1 MAKISFFALG
11 GQDENGKNC
20 YILEIDDNIFIINS
34 GAKIPLDS
42 SVGVDTIIADFTYL
56 EENQHKIRGVFIT
69 DAKNESFS
77 ALPWLIM
84 KLKKIKI
91 YSSFFTKPLIIERI
105 HKYRLSESAFE
116 VIPITSELKI
126 NEKISVSP
134 FPVAGSMPGTIG
146 FCFHTEDGGIVFMAN
161 YVVGNLGVYGETNF
175 ELIKK
180 ISQNPKGILMFI
192 SDSGKSNLPG
202 KAINKLFAKNFLENF
217 FLKADKNSRIV
228 VSAYDEEMVSIQE
241 IIDLSIKFN
250 RQITA
255 YGKKY
260 DKLYDMIYKLDKLT
274 TNKLKKLPTFFDYK
288 YANKQKNSVILITS
302 SPERICY
309 RFNRILENDD
319 VYFKLKKSDY
329 VIMLTPPINGM
340 EQLYAKVL
348 DQIAKSTTSIVDIS
362 ESDFGLARPYKED
375 ISEMIQLLKPK
386 YFLPIQGLYRYLIVA
401 SNIAVANKVK
411 RQNII
416 VLQNKRS
423 ANFIDGSLFSRK
435 KISKGEEEIYVS
447 GFGIGDVCFRVLKER
462 DALSRN
468 GLIIVSFLFDPI
480 EKKIFS
486 TPEITTYGILSR
498 ENQEAYYEI
507 IRKIIFNNF
516 SNIKK
521 INDKILKELQQ
532 KSQKNI
538 KRKLLRIFDK
548 EPSVSVLIHNIYPE
562 VKKMK
567 KMLWKQA
574 ENELKTGVVYLE
586 FAADW
591 CNDCKMQEPVN
602 EELSKYFKDRSD
614 VKLIKV
620 DAEESKLFRQKGTK
634 YEVLFVPTHF
644 IFKDGQILFKQFNYV
659 PAEVLIEKIEKAL
672 NS

>member
-20 YILEIDDNIFIINS
+20 YILEIDDNIFILNS

-42 SVGVDTIIADFTYL
+42 SIGIDTIIADFTYI
-56 EENQHKIRGVFIT
+56 EENQHKVRGIFIT

-84 KLKKIKI
+84 KLKTVKI
-91 YSSFFTKPLIIERI
+91 YSSFFTKALIIDRI
-105 HKYRLSESAFE
+105 SKYRLSESSFE
-116 VIPITSELKI
+116 VKPITTELKI
-126 NEKISVSP
+126 SEKISVFS

-146 FCFHTEDGGIVFMAN
+146 FCFQTEDGAIVFMSN
-161 YVVGNLGVYGETNF
+161 YVVGNLGVYGITDF
-175 ELIKK
+175 DLIKK
-180 ISQNPKGILMFI
+180 VSANPKGILMFI

-202 KAINKLFAKNFLENF
+202 KAINKLFAKNFLEKF

-228 VSAYDEEMVSIQE
+228 VSAYDEEMISIQE
-241 IIDLSIKFN
+241 IIDLSVKFN

-274 TNKLKKLPTFFDYK
+274 TNNLKNFPMFFDYK

-302 SPERICY
+302 SPERICH

-348 DQIAKSTTSIVDIS
+348 DQIAKSTASIVDIS

-375 ISEMIQLLKPK
+375 ISEMIQILKPK

-401 SNIAVANKVK
+401 SNIAVNNKIK
-411 RQNII
+411 KQNII
-416 VLQNKRS
+416 VLQNKRV
-423 ANFIDGSLFSRK
+423 ANFLDGNLFSRK
-435 KISKGEEEIYVS
+435 KISKGQDEIYIS
-447 GFGIGDVCFRVLKER
+447 GFGVGDVSFEVLKER
-462 DALSRN
+462 ENLSRD
-468 GLIIVSFLFDPI
+468 GLIIISFLFDPVS
-480 EKKIFS
+480 KKILS
-486 TPEITTYGILSR
+486 IPEITDYGILSKENR
-498 ENQEAYYEI
+498 ESYFEI

-516 SNIKK
+516 SNLKK

-532 KSQKNI
+532 KTQKNI
-538 KRKLLRIFDK
+538 KRKLFRMFDK
-548 EPSVSVLIHNIYPE
+548 EPSVSVLIHNIYSE
-562 VKKMK
+562 EKKMK
-567 KMLWKQA
+567 KLPWKQA

-586 FAADW
+586 FAVDW
-591 CNDCKMQEPVN
+591 CGDCKMQEPVN
-602 EELSKYFKDRSD
+602 DELAKYFKDRKD

-634 YEVLFVPTHF
+634 YDVLFVPTHF
-644 IFKDGQILFKQFNYV
+644 IFKNGEIVFKKFNYV
-659 PAEVLIEKIEKAL
+659 PAEILIENIEKAV

>member
-1 MAKISFFALG
+1 
-11 GQDENGKNC
+11 
-20 YILEIDDNIFIINS
+20 
-34 GAKIPLDS
+34 
-42 SVGVDTIIADFTYL
+42 
-56 EENQHKIRGVFIT
+56 
-69 DAKNESFS
+69 
-77 ALPWLIM
+77 
-84 KLKKIKI
+84 
-91 YSSFFTKPLIIERI
+91 
-105 HKYRLSESAFE
+105 
-116 VIPITSELKI
+116 
-126 NEKISVSP
+126 
-134 FPVAGSMPGTIG
+134 
-146 FCFHTEDGGIVFMAN
+146 MAN

-480 EKKIFS
+480 EKKISKGEIYVSGFGIGDVCFRVLKERDALSRNGLIIVSFLFDPIEKKIFS

-498 ENQEAYYEI
+498 ENREAYYDI

-567 KMLWKQA
+567 KML
-574 ENELKTGVVYLE
+574 
-586 FAADW
+586 
-591 CNDCKMQEPVN
+591 
-602 EELSKYFKDRSD
+602 
-614 VKLIKV
+614 
-620 DAEESKLFRQKGTK
+620 
-634 YEVLFVPTHF
+634 
-644 IFKDGQILFKQFNYV
+644 
-659 PAEVLIEKIEKAL
+659 
-672 NS
+672 

>member
-20 YILEIDDNIFIINS
+20 YILEIDDNIFILNS

-42 SVGVDTIIADFTYL
+42 SVGIDTIIADFTYI
-56 EENQHKIRGVFIT
+56 EENQHKVRGIFIT

-84 KLKKIKI
+84 KLKTVKI
-91 YSSFFTKPLIIERI
+91 YSSFFTKALIIDRI
-105 HKYRLSESAFE
+105 SKYRLSESSFE
-116 VIPITSELKI
+116 VKPITTELKI
-126 NEKISVSP
+126 SEKISVFS

-146 FCFHTEDGGIVFMAN
+146 FCFQTEDGAIVFMSN
-161 YVVGNLGVYGETNF
+161 YVVGNLGVYGITDF
-175 ELIKK
+175 DLIKK
-180 ISQNPKGILMFI
+180 VSANPKGILMFI

-202 KAINKLFAKNFLENF
+202 KAINKLFAKNFLEKF

-228 VSAYDEEMVSIQE
+228 VSAYDEEMISIQE
-241 IIDLSIKFN
+241 IIDLSVKFN

-274 TNKLKKLPTFFDYK
+274 TNNLKNFPMFFDYK

-302 SPERICY
+302 SPERICH

-348 DQIAKSTTSIVDIS
+348 DQIAKSTASIVDIS

-375 ISEMIQLLKPK
+375 ISEMIQILKPK

-401 SNIAVANKVK
+401 SNIAVNNKIK
-411 RQNII
+411 KQNII
-416 VLQNKRS
+416 VLQNKRV
-423 ANFIDGSLFSRK
+423 ANFLDGNLFSRK
-435 KISKGEEEIYVS
+435 KISKGQDEIYIS
-447 GFGIGDVCFRVLKER
+447 GFGVGDVSFEVLKER
-462 DALSRN
+462 ENLSRD
-468 GLIIVSFLFDPI
+468 GLIIISFLFDPVS
-480 EKKIFS
+480 KKILS
-486 TPEITTYGILSR
+486 IPEITDYGILSKENR
-498 ENQEAYYEI
+498 ESYFEI

-516 SNIKK
+516 SNLKK

-532 KSQKNI
+532 KTQKNI
-538 KRKLLRIFDK
+538 KRKLFRMFDK
-548 EPSVSVLIHNIYPE
+548 EPSVSVLIHNIYSE
-562 VKKMK
+562 EKKMK
-567 KMLWKQA
+567 KLPWKQA

-586 FAADW
+586 FAVDW
-591 CNDCKMQEPVN
+591 CGDCKMQEPVN
-602 EELSKYFKDRSD
+602 DELAKYFKDRKD

-634 YEVLFVPTHF
+634 YDVLFVPTHF
-644 IFKDGQILFKQFNYV
+644 IFKNGEIVFKKFNYV
-659 PAEVLIEKIEKAL
+659 PAEILIENIEKAV

>member
-20 YILEIDDNIFIINS
+20 YILEIDDNIFILNS

-42 SVGVDTIIADFTYL
+42 SVGIDTIIADFTYI
-56 EENQHKIRGVFIT
+56 EENQHKVRGIFIT

-84 KLKKIKI
+84 KLKTAKI
-91 YSSFFTKPLIIERI
+91 YSSFFTKALIIDRI
-105 HKYRLSESAFE
+105 SKYRLSESSFE
-116 VIPITSELKI
+116 VKPITTELKI
-126 NEKISVSP
+126 SEKISVFS

-146 FCFHTEDGGIVFMAN
+146 FCFQTEDGAIVFMSN
-161 YVVGNLGVYGETNF
+161 YVVGNLGVYGITDF
-175 ELIKK
+175 DLIKK
-180 ISQNPKGILMFI
+180 VSANPKGILMFI

-202 KAINKLFAKNFLENF
+202 KAINKLFAKNFLEKF

-228 VSAYDEEMVSIQE
+228 VSAYDEEMISIQE
-241 IIDLSIKFN
+241 IIDLSVKFN

-274 TNKLKKLPTFFDYK
+274 TNNLKNFPMFFDYK

-302 SPERICY
+302 SPERICH

-348 DQIAKSTTSIVDIS
+348 DQIAKSTASIVDIS

-375 ISEMIQLLKPK
+375 ISEMIQILKPK

-401 SNIAVANKVK
+401 SNIAVNNKIK
-411 RQNII
+411 KQNII
-416 VLQNKRS
+416 VLQNKRV
-423 ANFIDGSLFSRK
+423 ANFLDGNLFSRK
-435 KISKGEEEIYVS
+435 KISKGQDEIYIS
-447 GFGIGDVCFRVLKER
+447 GFGVGDVSFEVLKER
-462 DALSRN
+462 ENLSRD
-468 GLIIVSFLFDPI
+468 GLIIISFLFDPVS
-480 EKKIFS
+480 KKILS
-486 TPEITTYGILSR
+486 IPEITDYGILSKENR
-498 ENQEAYYEI
+498 ESYFEI

-516 SNIKK
+516 SNLKK

-532 KSQKNI
+532 KTQKNI
-538 KRKLLRIFDK
+538 KRKLFRMFDK
-548 EPSVSVLIHNIYPE
+548 EPSVSVLIHNIYSE
-562 VKKMK
+562 EKKMK
-567 KMLWKQA
+567 KLPWKQA

-586 FAADW
+586 FAVDW
-591 CNDCKMQEPVN
+591 CGDCKMQEPVN
-602 EELSKYFKDRSD
+602 DELAKYFKDRKD

-634 YEVLFVPTHF
+634 YDVLFVPTHF
-644 IFKDGQILFKQFNYV
+644 IFKNGEIVFKKFNYV
-659 PAEVLIEKIEKAL
+659 PAEILIENIEKAV